1 MASEIMKKEF
11 IQKATKKH
19 GDKYNYSKVEYINA
33 KTKVTIICNKHK
45 EFKLTPNKHL
55 SRGDGCKKCGRE
67 KSSEKQRMTKE
78 EFIEK
83 SKLIHINENGNPIYD
98 YEKVEYINCKTKV
111 TIICNKPKHGEFQ
124 QIPSNHLT
132 GYGCIKC
139 RNANSGNSQRLTT
152 KEFIEK
158 SKLIHINENGI
169 PIYGYEKVDYI
180 NSHTDVIIYCKTHGD
195 FYQRPNNH
203 LNGATCLDCSNEK
216 SSEIQRMTTEEFIKK
231 AEELHGYDKYNYSQ
245 TIYGINGNESV
256 NIICNQHGPFEQTP
270 SNHLVGK
277 GCIKCGNEK
286 SSERQRMSLEDCINK
301 FKHFHGEK
309 YDYSMVDYVNYQTN
323 IKIKCIDHDILFY
336 QTPSNHFRST
346 GCMKCHKHGYSNK
359 AVLWL
364 NFISKMYNIN
374 IQHAEN
380 DKEYTILN
388 TKMRADGYCKENN
401 TIYEFHGD
409 FWHGNINKYASSDIN
424 IITKKSFGELY
435 NKTLERENKIKE
447 LGYNLIVMWE
457 NDWVNINKNIKKIQQ
472 NYRRLKC
479 KKV

>member
-1 MASEIMKKEF
+1 MASEIMTTEF
-11 IQKATKKH
+11 IQKANKKH
-19 GDKYNYSKVEYINA
+19 GEKYDYLKVEYINA
-33 KTKVTIICNKHK
+33 KTKVTIICNKHG
-45 EFKLTPNKHL
+45 EFKLTPNHHL

-67 KSSEKQRMTKE
+67 KSSEKQRMTKA

-245 TIYGINGNESV
+245 TIYGINNNEYV
-256 NIICNQHGPFEQTP
+256 NIICKIHGLFGQTP
-270 SNHLVGK
+270 TNHLTGRE
-277 GCIKCGNEK
+277 GCI
-286 SSERQRMSLEDCINK
+286 
-301 FKHFHGEK
+301 
-309 YDYSMVDYVNYQTN
+309 
-323 IKIKCIDHDILFY
+323 
-336 QTPSNHFRST
+336 
-346 GCMKCHKHGYSNK
+346 KCHKHGYSKK

-424 IITKKSFGELY
+424 VITKKSFGELY